1 LIPQDKQQLRGLLQS
16 GVSEVFF
23 KKRNGSIRQMVCTLD
38 PSQLPITEQARQVS
52 SAFSPDAG
60 EETPAQQ
67 NVLAVWDLEKMAWRS
82 FRINSIVFYKKR
94 GEQID

>member
-23 KKRNGSIRQMVCTLD
+23 KKRDGSIRQMVCTLD
-38 PSQLPITEQARQVS
+38 PTQLPITEQVKKIT
-52 SAFSPDAG
+52 SAASADSG
-60 EETPAQQ
+60 EESPAQQ

-94 GEQID
+94 GEQVE